1 MSMKSSDSSSTSDK
15 PNGAEPKTYDLLLGS
30 QEELARLRELVGSR
44 LWDSWRDLMQAERQ
58 QHLRALEDTDDDLTS
73 RDHKT
78 ISRWIR
84 QWLEVIPEEIEA
96 AHQRQEN
103 PEVERL
109 DGGTEW
115 MEGDG
120 ESASGA

>member
-1 MSMKSSDSSSTSDK
+1 
-15 PNGAEPKTYDLLLGS
+15 
-30 QEELARLRELVGSR
+30 
-44 LWDSWRDLMQAERQ
+44 MQAERQ